1 MGTRRPQPE
10 VHADW
15 DEIYRELGQHLEQRS
30 PDDEGSQELIHQH
43 YQIAC
48 RFYTP
53 SREAYIGMALLYRE
67 NEDMLRFHNGYHPDM
82 VEFLIK
88 AITIFAQHSGRTHR
102 TGRRTAGEECH
113 E

>member
-1 MGTRRPQPE
+1 
-10 VHADW
+10 
-15 DEIYRELGQHLEQRS
+15 
-30 PDDEGSQELIHQH
+30 
-43 YQIAC
+43 
-48 RFYTP
+48 
-53 SREAYIGMALLYRE
+53 MALLYRE